1 MASDEA
7 FDERWLGASI
17 PSDHWHFHR
26 QLLARYGIVMA
37 PGEFTGMLNDITKGR
52 ALRLVERPKGRAIFS
67 VRLKTAGERIYVLA
81 VKRRVITAWPP
92 NARLNQKR
100 RDLIAAATKPM
111 GDNMILDA

>member
-1 MASDEA
+1 
-7 FDERWLGASI
+7 
-17 PSDHWHFHR
+17 
-26 QLLARYGIVMA
+26 
-37 PGEFTGMLNDITKGR
+37 MLNDITKGR

-92 NARLNQKR
+92 NARLNQKW

>member
-1 MASDEA
+1 MVDEI

-100 RDLIAAATKPM
+100 RDLIAALAAEPQPEL
-111 GDNMILDA
+111 G